1 MNNPFLTITCPD
13 KDGFIKGD
21 IYDLSLSKMQGFMRP
36 SVRRK
41 GDIADNLRQISRLTS
56 HRDISNTGVS
66 ESDHKSQLQLEPICR
81 PVTSHVALCLT
92 ISESGS
98 KLHDS
103 PPPVELSTNLRK
115 DFTITEKGTTGVASR
130 HFACL
135 SLMIVALVS

>member
-56 HRDISNTGVS
+56 HRDNSNTGVS
-66 ESDHKSQLQLEPICR
+66 DSDHSSSSSPSVARSHHMLHFVSQSRNLDLSCTTRLLQ
-81 PVTSHVALCLT
+81 
-92 ISESGS
+92 
-98 KLHDS
+98 
-103 PPPVELSTNLRK
+103 
-115 DFTITEKGTTGVASR
+115 
-130 HFACL
+130 
-135 SLMIVALVS
+135 

>member
-41 GDIADNLRQISRLTS
+41 GDIADNMRQISRLTS
-56 HRDISNTGVS
+56 HRDIFNTGVS
-66 ESDHKSQLQLEPICR
+66 NCDWDQKSQLELEPICR

-103 PPPVELSTNLRK
+103 PPPVELSTNLRE
-115 DFTITEKGTTGVASR
+115 DFTIT
-130 HFACL
+130 
-135 SLMIVALVS
+135 

>member
-56 HRDISNTGVS
+56 HASYFQHWRVRLG
-66 ESDHKSQLQLEPICR
+66 SQLQLEPICR

-98 KLHDS
+98 APHDS
-103 PPPVELSTNLRK
+103 PPPVELSTKLCN
-115 DFTITEKGTTGVASR
+115 DFTVTEKGTTGVASR

>member
-36 SVRRK
+36 SVGRK
-41 GDIADNLRQISRLTS
+41 GDIADNWRQISRLTS

-66 ESDHKSQLQLEPICR
+66 ESDWDQKSQLQLEPICR

-98 KLHDS
+98 ALHDS
-103 PPPVELSTNLRK
+103 PPPVELSTNLRE
-115 DFTITEKGTTGVASR
+115 DFTITRTQTLSR
-130 HFACL
+130 HYTQA
-135 SLMIVALVS
+135 

>member
-41 GDIADNLRQISRLTS
+41 GDIADNMRQISRLTS
-56 HRDISNTGVS
+56 HRDISTTGVS
-66 ESDHKSQLQLEPICR
+66 DWDHKSQLQLEPICR

-103 PPPVELSTNLRK
+103 PPPEELSTTLRE
-115 DFTITEKGTTGVASR
+115 DFTITRTQTLSR
-130 HFACL
+130 HYTKHKPKDDK
-135 SLMIVALVS
+135 

>member
-56 HRDISNTGVS
+56 HRDISTTGVS
-66 ESDHKSQLQLEPICR
+66 DSDWDHK
-81 PVTSHVALCLT
+81 
-92 ISESGS
+92 
-98 KLHDS
+98 
-103 PPPVELSTNLRK
+103 
-115 DFTITEKGTTGVASR
+115 
-130 HFACL
+130 
-135 SLMIVALVS
+135 